1 MLLLPPV
8 VVFHVGM
15 PLCCAS
21 HENCSNRGELTL
33 HIREHIFDSSL
44 GVHISFVRS
53 IAMDSWT
60 EQQLQIMKG
69 GGNAACN
76 EYLQSKSNG
85 SITART
91 PIRQKYDNP
100 HAQLYKEVLKA
111 RVAGLPE
118 PTSLPPPKV
127 RPQYEP
133 NPQSQQMNSISSNG
147 MTMMNGGQPHGST
160 NSNDPNGME
169 RIMGETDEQYVARQ
183 TRLREEA
190 KTRMAAKFGSGGL
203 SSSSGGRMQ
212 GIGSDSR
219 YNPSSGGYG
228 SSGGNDFDVSSLV
241 TGFGS
246 VLGSAMNTAK
256 SLADEQTLQAVK
268 STGASFWGG
277 LTSTMTT
284 VAASITAPNDAD
296 DGLAQ
301 LQREFSSQKSA
312 QPSKYGGFGSDS
324 ATPTRSMNGFTGS
337 STMPSQPQQQ
347 PFSAGSG
354 SLLQEA
360 TGLPHEDR
368 NGIERLTGESDEQYV
383 MRQTR
388 LRDEAKAR
396 MAAKF
401 GNGGLS
407 SSSGVGSNSTPN
419 RGMATSNVP
428 AAPSSGGMNSNNFY
442 SNTATPTGLRSAPS
456 SGNNT
461 APPPP
466 KLMNSNDFFS
476 SFGS

>member
-1 MLLLPPV
+1 
-8 VVFHVGM
+8 
-15 PLCCAS
+15 
-21 HENCSNRGELTL
+21 
-33 HIREHIFDSSL
+33 
-44 GVHISFVRS
+44 
-53 IAMDSWT
+53 MDSWT
-60 EQQLQIMKG
+60 EQQLQIMKR
-69 GGNAACN
+69 GGNEACN
-76 EYLQSKSNG
+76 NYLQSKSNG

-91 PIRQKYDNP
+91 PIKQKYDNN
-100 HAQLYKEVLKA
+100 HAQLYKEILKA

-118 PTSLPPPKV
+118 PTTLPPPKA
-127 RPQYEP
+127 RPQYESSTS
-133 NPQSQQMNSISSNG
+133 NHQQQQQMNSITSNS
-147 MTMMNGGQPHGST
+147 TSMMNGGGGS
-160 NSNDPNGME
+160 NNDPNGME
-169 RIMGETDEQYVARQ
+169 RLMGETDEQYVARQ

-190 KTRMAAKFGSGGL
+190 KARMAAKFGNGGL
-203 SSSSGGRMQ
+203 SSSSSLNSGGRMQ

-219 YNPSSGGYG
+219 YNPNTGGYG
-228 SSGGNDFDVSSLV
+228 GGGGGNGNDFDVSSLV

-277 LTSTMTT
+277 LTSTVTT
-284 VAASITAPNDAD
+284 VAASITAPNLGETE

-301 LQREFSSQKSA
+301 LQREFASQKSS

-324 ATPTRSMNGFTGS
+324 MFMNSATASAAATPTRSMNGFSGP

-347 PFSAGSG
+347 QFSTGSG

-360 TGLPHEDR
+360 MGLPHEDR
-368 NGIERLTGESDEQYV
+368 NGIERLTGESDDQYV

-407 SSSGVGSNSTPN
+407 ASSGVGSNSTPN
-419 RGMATSNVP
+419 RGMASSSLSSVP
-428 AAPSSGGMNSNNFY
+428 VAPSSGGMIHSSSNNNNFY
-442 SNTATPTGLRSAPS
+442 ANTSTSTPSGLRSAPS
-456 SGNNT
+456 SGNHAAAAVRSKT
-461 APPPP
+461 PPPP

>member
-1 MLLLPPV
+1 
-8 VVFHVGM
+8 
-15 PLCCAS
+15 
-21 HENCSNRGELTL
+21 
-33 HIREHIFDSSL
+33 
-44 GVHISFVRS
+44 
-53 IAMDSWT
+53 MDSWS
-60 EQQLQIMKG
+60 EQQLQIMKR
-69 GGNAACN
+69 GGNEACN
-76 EYLQSKSNG
+76 SYLQSKSNG

-91 PIRQKYDNP
+91 PIKQKYDNN
-100 HAQLYKEVLKA
+100 HAQLYKEILKA

-118 PTSLPPPKV
+118 PTTLPPPKV
-127 RPQYEP
+127 RPQYDSSTSNHLP
-133 NPQSQQMNSISSNG
+133 QMNSISSSSSNAS
-147 MTMMNGGQPHGST
+147 MMNGGSS
-160 NSNDPNGME
+160 NNNDPNGME
-169 RIMGETDEQYVARQ
+169 RLMGETDEQYVARQ

-190 KTRMAAKFGSGGL
+190 KARMAAKFGNGGL
-203 SSSSGGRMQ
+203 SSSSANNGGRMQ

-219 YNPSSGGYG
+219 YNPNTGGYG
-228 SSGGNDFDVSSLV
+228 SGGGNANDFDVSSLV

-256 SLADEQTLQAVK
+256 SLADEQTIQAVK

-277 LTSTMTT
+277 LTSTVTT
-284 VAASITAPNDAD
+284 VAASITAPNETD

-301 LQREFSSQKSA
+301 LQREFASQKSS

-324 ATPTRSMNGFTGS
+324 MFMNSSSATTASTPARSMNGFSGP
-337 STMPSQPQQQ
+337 STMATQPQQQ
-347 PFSAGSG
+347 QFSTGSG

-360 TGLPHEDR
+360 MGLPNEDR

-407 SSSGVGSNSTPN
+407 AASGVGSNSTPN
-419 RGMATSNVP
+419 RGMAASSTPV
-428 AAPSSGGMNSNNFY
+428 APSSGSMIHSGSSNNNFY
-442 SNTATPTGLRSAPS
+442 SNTTSTSTPTGLRSAPS
-456 SGNNT
+456 SGNHAAVVRSKT
-461 APPPP
+461 PPPP
-466 KLMNSNDFFS
+466 KIMNSNDFFS